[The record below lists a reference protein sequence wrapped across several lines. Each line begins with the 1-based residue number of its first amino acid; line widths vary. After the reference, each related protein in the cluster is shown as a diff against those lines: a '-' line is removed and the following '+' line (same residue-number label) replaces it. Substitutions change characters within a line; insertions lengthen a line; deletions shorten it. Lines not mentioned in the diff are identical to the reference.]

1 MKGKLCDPIYTTCA
15 GQVEDEPKFLGFF
28 FFVFLRMGLI
38 LQPRFWPQVL
48 NFGITSE
55 YYQIWSQNR

>member
-28 FFVFLRMGLI
+28 FCFFEDGSHSAAQI
-38 LQPRFWPQVL
+38 LASGSEFW
-48 NFGITSE
+48 N
-55 YYQIWSQNR
+55 YK